1 MSTMTLSSMTLSST
15 FADHAGTDHGPAP
28 VRLRVVRPDEV
39 AAGPAPAGA
48 TDPARPAHGL
58 PGLARRRCSR
68 SGSPWAPARSPPSS
82 PAPRPRPAPWS
93 WRPGDTLWG
102 IAGELA
108 ADGEVRAMVERIER
122 LNALDTA
129 LVQSG
134 QRLRVP
140 LTE

>member
-1 MSTMTLSSMTLSST
+1 M
-15 FADHAGTDHGPAP
+15 
-28 VRLRVVRPDEV
+28 
-39 AAGPAPAGA
+39 
-48 TDPARPAHGL
+48 PAR
-58 PGLARRRCSR
+58 
-68 SGSPWAPARSPPSS
+68 WPPSS
-82 PAPRPRPAPWS
+82 PAPPPRPAPWS
-93 WRPGDTLWG
+93 SAPGDTLWG

-108 ADGEVRAMVERIER
+108 ADGEVRTMVERIER